1 MDLNYVLRKI
11 NTDRD
16 SFLRGRLL
24 IPSGSSKP
32 QFWHIA
38 MPLDGSRPLHHS
50 RRKRHRAGT
59 PGAGGQ
65 ADENWLKS
73 DIAAGMLHVE
83 GTAEVTRTWPIGRE

>member
-1 MDLNYVLRKI
+1 M
-11 NTDRD
+11 
-16 SFLRGRLL
+16 LL
-24 IPSGSSKP
+24 HNVENA
-32 QFWHIA
+32 Q
-38 MPLDGSRPLHHS
+38 
-50 RRKRHRAGT
+50 RRRRRMSALGQSLPNRHRAGT